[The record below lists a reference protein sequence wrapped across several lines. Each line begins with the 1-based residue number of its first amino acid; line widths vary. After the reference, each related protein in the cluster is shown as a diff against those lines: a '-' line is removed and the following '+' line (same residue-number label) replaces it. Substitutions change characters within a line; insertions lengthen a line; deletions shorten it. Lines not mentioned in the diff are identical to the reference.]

1 MARSITVDKRENEK
15 KRLAKRAEKQKK
27 KEEKK
32 LSGKTS
38 SFEDMIAYVDE
49 NGVISSTPP
58 AENFKKEEIK
68 QEEILISVPKKEK
81 EEPVILRG
89 KIDFFNTSKG
99 FGFIKELSSGERYF
113 FHVNNVLSNIT
124 EGNIV
129 TFDLERGLKGM
140 NAVNVSLENERKADI
155 QENLEDLEDLE
166 DNPTQ

>member
-1 MARSITVDKRENEK
+1 MARSMTVDKRENEK

-49 NGVISSTPP
+49 NGVITSTPP
-58 AENFKKEEIK
+58 AENIKKEEVN

-81 EEPVILRG
+81 EEPVVLKG
-89 KIDFFNTSKG
+89 KVDFFNTSKG
-99 FGFIKELSSGERYF
+99 FGFIKEQVRGERFF
-113 FHVNNVLSNIT
+113 FHVNNLLSKIEEND
-124 EGNIV
+124 IV

-140 NAVNVSLENERKADI
+140 NAINIRLESESENNAPQNNESESSI
-155 QENLEDLEDLE
+155 
-166 DNPTQ
+166 T

>member
-1 MARSITVDKRENEK
+1 MARSVTVDKRENEK

-32 LSGKTS
+32 LSPKAN

-49 NGVISSTPP
+49 NGVITSTPP
-58 AENFKKEEIK
+58 TENGKKEEIK

-81 EEPVILRG
+81 EEPVVLRG

-99 FGFIKELSSGERYF
+99 FGFIKELSNGERYF
-113 FHVNNVLSNIT
+113 FHVNNVLSSELN

-140 NAVNVSLENERKADI
+140 NAINIRRENDPEVNIPESE
-155 QENLEDLEDLE
+155 
-166 DNPTQ
+166 